1 VPELGDGQRLD
12 AALATREI
20 ARSRTHAAELISSG
34 RVRVNGNPVIKAS
47 HRVVDT
53 DDIAVER
60 LDHYVSRAAH
70 KLIAALDEFPV
81 DVTGRRALDVGA
93 STGGFTQ
100 VLLERNV
107 AHVIA
112 LDVGHNQI
120 SPSIRSDARVTVI
133 EGVNARY
140 LNRDNLAGLLK
151 VDAVD
156 EADAPNLVV
165 GDLSFISLTHVI
177 PALKATATADADF
190 VLLIKPQF
198 EVGRQG
204 VKEGIVTNAGKR
216 EDAINGVLWNAFDAG
231 LGTAGILSSP
241 ILGGAGNREYIAWF
255 NASVGTNPTQWREHV
270 HKLAGGAA

>member
-1 VPELGDGQRLD
+1 MPEVGDGQRLD

-34 RVRVNGNPVIKAS
+34 RVRVNGQPVIKAS
-47 HRVVDT
+47 HRVVVT

-81 DVTGRRALDVGA
+81 DVSGRRALDVGA

-156 EADAPNLVV
+156 ESDAPNLVV

-177 PALKATATADADF
+177 PALTATATADADF